1 MYLYFL
7 ETFGSI
13 WNLDF
18 FYDLSL
24 MYFKETKHKDFGKIL
39 IFVVKLVL

>member
-7 ETFGSI
+7 KTFGNI
-13 WNLDF
+13 WNSDF

-24 MYFKETKHKDFGKIL
+24 MYFKEKKPKRL
-39 IFVVKLVL
+39 QEKY